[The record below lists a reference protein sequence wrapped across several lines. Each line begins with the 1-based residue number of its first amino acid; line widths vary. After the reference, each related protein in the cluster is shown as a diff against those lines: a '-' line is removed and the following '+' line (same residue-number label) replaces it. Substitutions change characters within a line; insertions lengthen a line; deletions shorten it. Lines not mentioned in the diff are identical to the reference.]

1 MCLFNLGNL
10 MESLNLRAAKILSF
24 ADNMAAAACGLN
36 TIQGYDAFIES
47 REKLKN
53 KLYEE
58 FAAKKS
64 D

>member
-1 MCLFNLGNL
+1 
-10 MESLNLRAAKILSF
+10 MENLNLRAAKILSF
-24 ADNMAAAACGLN
+24 ADSMAAAACGLN

-58 FAAKKS
+58 FVEKKS